1 MTRQNHSF
9 VSNKNHLK
17 LISNVTL
24 QKTKMNFEKLSQGNK
39 GRFISIQPKS
49 PKISVRNEM
58 ERTPFGSLL
67 PGGIFG
73 TATEGDPLCPDNS
86 FWSVGLKCSFPLDK
100 IVPLVCMLFARTI
113 SNCAV
118 AWVES
123 VQPECTV
130 PLGT

>member
-9 VSNKNHLK
+9 FE
-17 LISNVTL
+17 
-24 QKTKMNFEKLSQGNK
+24 MNFEKLSQGNK

-49 PKISVRNEM
+49 PKILVRNEM

>member
-17 LISNVTL
+17 LMSNVTL

-39 GRFISIQPKS
+39 GRFISIQPKR

-130 PLGT
+130 LLGT